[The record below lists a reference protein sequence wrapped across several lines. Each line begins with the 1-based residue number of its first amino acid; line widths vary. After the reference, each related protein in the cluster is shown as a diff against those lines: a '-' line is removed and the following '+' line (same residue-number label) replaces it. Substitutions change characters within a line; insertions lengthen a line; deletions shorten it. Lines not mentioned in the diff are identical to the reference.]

1 MPEAVKTKQTAAL
14 LQSVYKN
21 VKMASDSILT
31 LMPKVQD
38 GALREEMTAELNRY
52 EEFAKKIGDMLYES
66 GVTPKEE
73 GFMTKLGSKMG
84 MAMNTMMDSTSSH
97 LAQMIIEG
105 ATMGITENTK
115 LIREY
120 ENKSCSEKSLALARQ
135 TVRFME
141 DTVERMKNYL

>member
-1 MPEAVKTKQTAAL
+1 MEAVKEKSCSEQFL
-14 LQSVYKN
+14 SELYKN
-21 VKMASDSILT
+21 VKMGADSLIN

>member
-1 MPEAVKTKQTAAL
+1 
-14 LQSVYKN
+14 
-21 VKMASDSILT
+21 
-31 LMPKVQD
+31 MPKVQD